1 MNQLIPPD
9 FQRGLI
15 YTVHPRILAP
25 LVHGDEHRILASTKI
40 RLPKGAQLPSF
51 EPLYRR
57 ARLLARRRAEELTC
71 QDASDAPRI
80 WIASHGWFRM
90 DLPDAA
96 LAGAVLVVGAACG
109 TVSPGEWSP
118 GEVSPPGREA
128 PTREALCSP
137 YTSEMAGL
145 RDAEWDEFYN
155 DFDMR
160 TSVDEASQLTVSY
173 GEYVSARDGLDV
185 DALMARALRRA
196 QWYFDLTEP
205 NVVTTLS
212 RQEWACL
219 DTGKTAKPFLA
230 HVTMSF
236 DAPESHGRA

>member
-15 YTVHPRILAP
+15 YTVHPRILEP
-25 LVHGDEHRILASTKI
+25 LVPGAEYRILASTRI
-40 RLPKGAQLPSF
+40 RLPKDAQLPSY

-57 ARLLARRRAEELTC
+57 ARLLARRRADELTC
-71 QDASDAPRI
+71 RDASRARI

-90 DLPDAA
+90 DIPDAA
-96 LAGAVLVVGAACG
+96 LAGAVVVLGAACG
-109 TVSPGEWSP
+109 TTSPS
-118 GEVSPPGREA
+118 GRDE
-128 PTREALCSP
+128 PTGEALCSP
-137 YTSEMAGL
+137 HIAEMAGL

-173 GEYVSARDGLDV
+173 GEYVPVRDGLDV

-205 NVVTTLS
+205 NVVMTVS

-230 HVTMSF
+230 HVTMYF
-236 DAPESHGRA
+236 